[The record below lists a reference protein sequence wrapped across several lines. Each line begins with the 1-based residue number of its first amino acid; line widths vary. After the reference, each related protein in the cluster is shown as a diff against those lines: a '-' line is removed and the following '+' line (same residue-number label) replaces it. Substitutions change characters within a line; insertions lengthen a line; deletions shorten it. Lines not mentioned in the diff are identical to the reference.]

1 MTAEHASSPTHT
13 LSAENL
19 AVGYPGGKPVVDNV
33 SLEIPAGDITVM
45 IGANGSG
52 KSTLLRT
59 LAGALAPLSG
69 RALLDGQP
77 VDGLARREVARAL
90 SLLPQ
95 TPSAPEGLTIRQLC
109 DFGRSPHR
117 GMLGRA
123 RPDDA
128 AAIDH
133 ALDATDLHELADAK
147 LDAISGG
154 QRQRAWLAMA
164 LAQQAPFMLLD
175 EPTTY
180 LDLGHQLELLD
191 LLRRL
196 NRERGTTVVM
206 VLHDLHLAAHYA
218 DRIIAVADG
227 RIVADGPPEKVVT
240 QEMVA
245 KVFRVRAEVIEHPF
259 THRPLT
265 LPMETL

>member
-1 MTAEHASSPTHT
+1 MPADRTRNHVLEAVG
-13 LSAENL
+13 L
-19 AVGYPGGKPVVDNV
+19 AVGYPSTPPVVEDV
-33 SLEIPAGDITVM
+33 TLVLPSGGLTVL

-59 LAGALAPLSG
+59 LAGALTPLAG
-69 RALLDGQP
+69 QALLDGRP
-77 VDGLARREVARAL
+77 VGALPRRTVARAL

-95 TPSAPEGLTIRQLC
+95 APTSPEGLTIRQLC

-117 GMLGRA
+117 GLLGRA
-123 RPDDA
+123 RSDDTD
-128 AAIDH
+128 AIDE
-133 ALDATDLHELADAK
+133 ALSATGLRDLDGAK

-180 LDLGHQLELLD
+180 LDLGHQLEVLD
-191 LLRRL
+191 LLLRL
-196 NRERGTTVVM
+196 NRERGTSVVM

-227 RIVADGPPEKVVT
+227 RIVADGTPADVVT
-240 QEMVA
+240 RHTVA
-245 KVFRVRAEVIEHPF
+245 EVFRVRAEIIEHPL

-265 LPMETL
+265 LPMETLR